1 MALDTFT
8 SRARNYEVVPSS
20 GEYGNPGFVVA
31 IARVNCLCLRGLII
45 STAAPSTW
53 LPMPRRS
60 VPGLFQFSSYYR
72 RDRVSRP
79 MNCSA
84 PHKTAEMSKRGYSR
98 KAIRS
103 NDSRLSCFYLDKSES
118 ITRWHQDRLKIHEDG
133 SAFPHVAKM
142 GRFSM
147 WLNS

>member
-1 MALDTFT
+1 LAHDTFT
-8 SRARNYEVVPSS
+8 SRARYYEVVLSS
-20 GEYGNPGFVVA
+20 GEIGNLGFVVA
-31 IARVNCLCLRGLII
+31 IARVNCLCLRGLVV
-45 STAAPSTW
+45 STAAPSMW
-53 LPMPRRS
+53 LPMPSRS
-60 VPGLFQFSSYYR
+60 VPGLFQSSSYHR
-72 RDRVSRP
+72 CDRVSRP
-79 MNCSA
+79 INCSA
-84 PHKTAEMSKRGYSR
+84 AHKTAEMSKRGYSR